1 MASIDITRNHKLSRA
16 DVRTKV
22 EEVLARI
29 KGETGLV
36 GTWSGDVFKITK
48 PADGSFTV
56 SDTAVRVVLDLP
68 FLLRPLKGKIEERI
82 NGELTRALG

>member
-56 SDTAVRVVLDLP
+56 SDTSVRVVLDLP